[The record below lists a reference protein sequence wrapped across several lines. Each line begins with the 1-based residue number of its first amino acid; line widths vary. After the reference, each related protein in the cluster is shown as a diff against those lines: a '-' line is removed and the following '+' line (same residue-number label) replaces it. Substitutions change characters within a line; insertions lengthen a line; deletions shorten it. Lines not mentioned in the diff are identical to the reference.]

1 MKTSRLRIP
10 LVYRGRGRKVGLRT
24 SQSPGLQLST
34 AAGARTG
41 KLGRCLTTCRSG
53 CSLFSR
59 FPKQAGCSNRRAV
72 KKGRC
77 LPVFRF
83 NKAFGIARDLKV
95 FLNLQGG
102 LTRGVVPSADTYKKQ
117 ADRASN
123 QADKLRKA
131 SRNARQRIKEQ
142 RKALR
147 SKKQEISRL
156 EKDLRNLAHKESFRL
171 ENELRAKEWRA
182 AGELEPEVLPDF
194 LIIGAQKCGTNTL
207 YDLLSQHPG
216 IERAITK
223 ELNYFNLH
231 FEKGIEWY
239 RSQLPLPRR
248 NEEHKPITGEATPD
262 YLFYP
267 DAARRAAQVVPQ
279 ARLIVLLR
287 NPVDRAYSHYH
298 HQIRKGRETLGFE
311 EAIEAEKAR
320 LRCERDKMLEDE
332 HYNSFNYRHFSYLS
346 RGVYVDQLLRWSE
359 YFAEDQM
366 LVLNSED
373 FFERAPETLKL
384 VLNFLQLPGWEPETW
399 KIRNKGSYEQEMNP
413 ATRRRLEEYFE
424 PHNRRLYEYLG
435 MDFGW

>member
-1 MKTSRLRIP
+1 M
-10 LVYRGRGRKVGLRT
+10 
-24 SQSPGLQLST
+24 
-34 AAGARTG
+34 
-41 KLGRCLTTCRSG
+41 
-53 CSLFSR
+53 
-59 FPKQAGCSNRRAV
+59 
-72 KKGRC
+72 
-77 LPVFRF
+77 PVFRF

-95 FLNLQGG
+95 FLNLQSG
-102 LTRGVVPSADTYKKQ
+102 LTRGAVPGADPYNEQANRSRRQSEKLKK
-117 ADRASN
+117 AR
-123 QADKLRKA
+123 
-131 SRNARQRIKEQ
+131 RNARQRIIAQ

-147 SKKQEISRL
+147 SKEQEISRL

-182 AGELEPEVLPDF
+182 ASQTEPEVLPDF
-194 LIIGAQKCGTNTL
+194 LIIGVQKSGTNSL
-207 YDLLSQHPG
+207 YDLLSEHPG
-216 IERAITK
+216 VERAITK

-231 FEKGIEWY
+231 FEKGVEWY

-298 HQIRKGRETLGFE
+298 HQVRKGRETLGFE
-311 EAIEAEKAR
+311 EAMEAEEER
-320 LRCERDKMLEDE
+320 LRGERDKMLEDE

-346 RGVYVDQLLRWSE
+346 RGVYLDQLLRWSE
-359 YFAEDQM
+359 FYSQEQM
-366 LVLNSED
+366 LVLKSED
-373 FFERAPETLKL
+373 FFERTPQTLKL
-384 VLNFLQLPGWEPETW
+384 VLDFLDLSDWRPEAWEV
-399 KIRNKGSYEQEMNP
+399 RNKGYYEQEMAP

>member
-1 MKTSRLRIP
+1 M
-10 LVYRGRGRKVGLRT
+10 
-24 SQSPGLQLST
+24 
-34 AAGARTG
+34 
-41 KLGRCLTTCRSG
+41 
-53 CSLFSR
+53 
-59 FPKQAGCSNRRAV
+59 
-72 KKGRC
+72 
-77 LPVFRF
+77 PVFRF

-102 LTRGVVPSADTYKKQ
+102 LTRGAVPGADPYKKQ
-117 ADRASN
+117 ANQYRR

-131 SRNARQRIKEQ
+131 RRIARQRIKEQ

-147 SKKQEISRL
+147 SKEREISRL
-156 EKDLRNLAHKESFRL
+156 EKDLRNLALKESFRL

-182 AGELEPEVLPDF
+182 AGKPEPEVLPDF
-194 LIIGAQKCGTNTL
+194 LIIGAQKSGTNSL

-216 IERAITK
+216 VERAITK

-248 NEEHKPITGEATPD
+248 NEEQKLITGEATPD

-298 HQIRKGRETLGFE
+298 HQIRKGREPLGFE
-311 EAIEAEKAR
+311 AAIEAEEER
-320 LRCERDKMLEDE
+320 LRGERDKMQDDE
-332 HYNSFNYRHFSYLS
+332 HSKSFNYRHFSYLS

-359 YFAEDQM
+359 FYGQEQM
-366 LVLNSED
+366 LVLKSED
-373 FFERAPETLKL
+373 FFERAPEILKL
-384 VLNFLQLPGWEPETW
+384 ILDFLHLSDWKPETW
-399 KIRNKGSYEQEMNP
+399 KIRNKGYYEQEINP
-413 ATRRRLEEYFE
+413 ATRRQLEEYFE

-435 MDFGW
+435 VDFGW

>member
-102 LTRGVVPSADTYKKQ
+102 LTRGAVPDIEQ
-117 ADRASN
+117 F
-123 QADKLRKA
+123 
-131 SRNARQRIKEQ
+131 KEQ
-142 RKALR
+142 AEALRHAHQLINEQGKALR
-147 SKKQEISRL
+147 NKDREIFQL
-156 EKDLRNLAHKESFRL
+156 K
-171 ENELRAKEWRA
+171 NELRAASADESETGA
-182 AGELEPEVLPDF
+182 LPDF
-194 LIIGAQKCGTNTL
+194 LIIGAQKSGTTSL
-207 YDLLSQHPG
+207 YDLLSQHPHV
-216 IERAITK
+216 ERAALK
-223 ELNYFNLH
+223 ELNYFDRY

-239 RSQLPLPRR
+239 RSQFPLPKRR
-248 NEEHKPITGEATPD
+248 EERTLITGEATPD

-267 DAARRAAQVVPQ
+267 DAAKRAAQVVPQ

-298 HQIRKGRETLGFE
+298 HQIRKGRETLSFE
-311 EAIEAEKAR
+311 EAIEAEQAR
-320 LRCERDKMLEDE
+320 LRGEIDKMPEDE
-332 HYNSFNYRHFSYLS
+332 LPTSSNRKRFLYLS
-346 RGVYVDQLLRWSE
+346 RGIYVDQLLRWSE
-359 YFAEDQM
+359 FFSKDQM
-366 LVLNSED
+366 LVLKSED
-373 FFERAPETLKL
+373 FYKNTLQTLKVIQDYL
-384 VLNFLQLPGWEPETW
+384 GLPDWKPEPSVLQMSPKRQNKYPG
-399 KIRNKGSYEQEMNP
+399 INP

-435 MDFGW
+435 VDFGW